1 MPGGYGIFGTPWGGG
16 GTGAGASVA
25 QTSGS
30 GGGYGHD
37 EGPGWGGSNA
47 VADAVNTYQANPTP
61 ENQQNAVS
69 AIAQQQYL
77 AGPGGDLTAAQQ
89 ADIME
94 GYPSEEVAAS
104 VQSGVAGIAQG
115 IQSQIDA
122 QNAAAAEQ
130 ARIDALPKTGIFG
143 TSLDYLS
150 GMSFPGLTGILK
162 GSQSTDRFFK
172 NLASGKPLTTE
183 DKIILANLIA
193 ANKKNKN
200 VLDNKDLKKYLEE
213 YDVSEEH
220 LRNRLDEEVELFE
233 GESLERVEELIENY
247 LAGKPTGLDSLTSM
261 IGDFTGSADK
271 KWNIYEDEN
280 WRGDPTTEYGVTLE
294 QLKEQIKPEGM
305 AYLKANRPDLY
316 YSFTQPQTTGGLE
329 ELANIPVTR
338 EMQDNN
344 PDLAKQI
351 FNARNELDRQWGDQG
366 GQGGGQGIADLSPVA
381 QLAATTTPEEVAAA
395 TVPAEVAAATTTP
408 AATTT
413 AAATEPTPFDYP
425 GPHFT
430 SAYPGHY
437 ANWGP
442 NYVNQGLGQGPNF
455 DYWNQIAR
463 TFPGMT

>member
-1 MPGGYGIFGTPWGGG
+1 
-16 GTGAGASVA
+16 
-25 QTSGS
+25 
-30 GGGYGHD
+30 
-37 EGPGWGGSNA
+37 
-47 VADAVNTYQANPTP
+47 AVNTYQANPTP

-413 AAATEPTPFDYP
+413 AAA
-425 GPHFT
+425 
-430 SAYPGHY
+430 
-437 ANWGP
+437 
-442 NYVNQGLGQGPNF
+442 
-455 DYWNQIAR
+455 
-463 TFPGMT
+463 

>member
-1 MPGGYGIFGTPWGGG
+1 MGVYDVEWGDFMSSGSVGSPASSGSSGNGSSATTPSIPTMTLPDPDPQVSGGMTQAQQDAFQAAQSMAAAGVTGLGGGQQQPGAQGSFTLTDPSTGQTNTYTTNNQGTTFTTNQAGQTTHINGAPIEPSGIFG
-16 GTGAGASVA
+16 A
-25 QTSGS
+25 
-30 GGGYGHD
+30 
-37 EGPGWGGSNA
+37 
-47 VADAVNTYQANPTP
+47 
-61 ENQQNAVS
+61 
-69 AIAQQQYL
+69 
-77 AGPGGDLTAAQQ
+77 
-89 ADIME
+89 
-94 GYPSEEVAAS
+94 
-104 VQSGVAGIAQG
+104 
-115 IQSQIDA
+115 
-122 QNAAAAEQ
+122 
-130 ARIDALPKTGIFG
+130 
-143 TSLDYLS
+143 
-150 GMSFPGLTGILK
+150 GLTGGQNLLSQLSPLAGVLK

-172 NLASGKPLTTE
+172 NLASGEELTPE

-193 ANKKNKN
+193 ADKRNPK
-200 VLDNKDLKKYLEE
+200 VFGDLGKYLEE
-213 YDVSEEH
+213 YDVSEEF
-220 LRNRLDEEVELFE
+220 LRGRLDEEVELFE

-316 YSFTQPQTTGGLE
+316 YSFTDPQTTGSLE
-329 ELANIPVTR
+329 ELAAL
-338 EMQDNN
+338 DAASN
-344 PDLAKQI
+344 PDIAQMI
-351 FNARNELDRQWGDQG
+351 FNARNELDKQTG

-413 AAATEPTPFDYP
+413 AATEPIPIDYP

-437 ANWGP
+437 ANLGSAYANLGP
-442 NYVNQGLGQGPNF
+442 DYVNQGLGQWPNF
-455 DYWNQIAR
+455 DYWNQIANA
-463 TFPGMT
+463 FPGMSQYG